1 MRNVAADH
9 SIVNVDAVFYTLIP
23 SRFPTIKL
31 YARIAN
37 DREDE
42 IAELESMTNP
52 RLREKD
58 LLTKGLGVVDAAS
71 PLLQNWN
78 HAPFAYHNP
87 EGSRFFGP
95 ESPVLELSA
104 DLQTALAVSVRKRE
118 TFLARTD
125 QPAIG
130 CEMRVLSRGVNGRFL
145 DLTTVGTELEA
156 AERIRLG
163 QLALAQNADGLLY
176 RPPER
181 PAGKCIVVTRGDVLA
196 RAVQGD
202 HYKFSWAGGR
212 IGNLYSFGSG
222 TEYDPQAICS
232 PGDVLAA

>member
-1 MRNVAADH
+1 MAADQPT
-9 SIVNVDAVFYTLIP
+9 VDVDAVFYTLIP

-31 YARIAN
+31 YSRIAH

-58 LLTKGLGVVDAAS
+58 RLTNGLGIVDASS

-95 ESPVLELSA
+95 ESAVLELAA

-130 CEMRVLSRGVNGRFL
+130 CEMRVLSRRVNGHFL
-145 DLTTVGTELEA
+145 DLTALGSEVEVD
-156 AERIRLG
+156 ERIRLG
-163 QLALAQNADGLLY
+163 QTAMARSMDGLLF

-181 PAGKCIVVTRGDVLA
+181 PTGKCIVVTRGDVLA

-212 IGNLYSFGSG
+212 IGNLYSFSSG